1 MKTWCAIGDSFTYL
15 NDHLDETDFRVS
27 EGYLSRALKKLP
39 DLSLINAGVNGST
52 TKDWLTIPIPFAD
65 IYTILLGTNDWH
77 HQIPLGTKED
87 FKREEAGTI
96 LGNLGVLI
104 KRIYL
109 VNGEA
114 KIMVM
119 NPVERA
125 DFICVLDTLNQAQG
139 SYAPEGNV
147 MLSEVA
153 EAIFSCATEAGL
165 CALDLHNECGF
176 TQENVIRFKR
186 LKKDGIY
193 KELPY
198 LDYIGVPYHPE
209 TDDYPYP
216 LEAISLTYDGL
227 HPSDKGNEII
237 ANLVVD
243 TLSKLLN

>member
-1 MKTWCAIGDSFTYL
+1 
-15 NDHLDETDFRVS
+15 
-27 EGYLSRALKKLP
+27 
-39 DLSLINAGVNGST
+39 
-52 TKDWLTIPIPFAD
+52 
-65 IYTILLGTNDWH
+65 
-77 HQIPLGTKED
+77 
-87 FKREEAGTI
+87 
-96 LGNLGVLI
+96 
-104 KRIYL
+104 
-109 VNGEA
+109 
-114 KIMVM
+114 MVM

-198 LDYIGVPYHPE
+198 PDYIGVPYHPE